1 MQPSEREI
9 TDYKQVTDNSVILN
23 PGREEAL
30 RCPVRITPLLN
41 NILNSFNKLNSLQY
55 LRALCAIAVVF
66 YHAEVGVNKYWV
78 AEIPN
83 TLFKWGELGVPMFF
97 CISGFVITYSG
108 YLRPKRC
115 WEFLYSRLARIYPAY
130 VATASLFVSSLM
142 ILPAGSFNST
152 PNISFE
158 QIARTLLFDFGR
170 TGGYVYVGWTLF
182 YEMTFYII
190 FSLIIFR
197 FASIARSKLFYYL
210 LSFSL
215 VTCQM
220 LAMTRVAD
228 FMIGISIF
236 LLASKTLGK
245 LNNFPC
251 HVLIASLI
259 LGAVF
264 HPIGLACGMILLLL
278 LALEQ
283 VNPNI
288 FNLKQLLVLGDS
300 SYSIYLVQVLTVSA
314 SLKISKLFTLQIP
327 NASDNYL
334 IFYITSLAMAFISTV
349 IAGMLMRKYI
359 EKPSLSYLMSLK
371 N

>member
-1 MQPSEREI
+1 MNCSM
-9 TDYKQVTDNSVILN
+9 
-23 PGREEAL
+23 
-30 RCPVRITPLLN
+30 N
-41 NILNSFNKLNSLQY
+41 NMLSGFHKLNSLQY

-66 YHAEVGVNKYWV
+66 FHVEGGVNKYWSTENPIV
-78 AEIPN
+78 
-83 TLFKWGELGVPMFF
+83 LFEWGHLGVPMFF

-115 WEFLYSRLARIYPAY
+115 WEFLYSRFARIYPAY
-130 VATASLFVSSLM
+130 IATASLFVASLM
-142 ILPAGSFNST
+142 ILPPGTFNKVA
-152 PNISFE
+152 NISLE
-158 QIARTLLFDFGR
+158 RIARTLLFDFGR

-210 LSFSL
+210 LSLSL
-215 VTCQM
+215 IVCQM
-220 LAMTRVAD
+220 LAWTRVAD

-245 LNNFPC
+245 LNSFPC
-251 HVLIASLI
+251 YVLISSLI
-259 LGAVF
+259 LGGVL
-264 HPIGLACGMILLLL
+264 HPIGLACGVILLLL

-283 VNPNI
+283 VNASI
-288 FNLKQLLVLGDS
+288 FNLKPLLVLGDS
-300 SYSIYLVQVLTVSA
+300 SYSIYLIQVLTVSA
-314 SLKISKLFTLQIP
+314 SLRISKLFALQIP

-334 IFYITSLAMAFISTV
+334 IFYIASLAMGFISTV